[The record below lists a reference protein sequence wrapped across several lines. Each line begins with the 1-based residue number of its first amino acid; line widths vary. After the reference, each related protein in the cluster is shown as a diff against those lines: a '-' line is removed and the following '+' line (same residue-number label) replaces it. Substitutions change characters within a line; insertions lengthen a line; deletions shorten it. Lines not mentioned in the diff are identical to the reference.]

1 MISQMLIQATLET
14 LYMVFVASFLAVV
27 FGLPLGV
34 LLLVSKKGH
43 LLNKPLLHKILD
55 TSINM
60 TRSFPFII
68 LIILLL
74 PLSRF
79 LIGTSIGSSA
89 SIIPLAI
96 SAIPFVAK
104 LFENS
109 LMEVEHGKIE
119 TTLSL
124 GASHLEVI
132 KMMLLESLPSLVNNI
147 TITLISLIGYSAM
160 AGALGAGGLGDLAI
174 RIGYQSYRGDVLF
187 YAVVV
192 IIVLVQIIQSAGDYV
207 VKRLRKNK
215 Y

>member
-55 TSINM
+55 TSINT

>member
-124 GASHLEVI
+124 GASNLEVI

-192 IIVLVQIIQSAGDYV
+192 IIILVQIIQSAGDYV

>member
-124 GASHLEVI
+124 GASHLEVV

-192 IIVLVQIIQSAGDYV
+192 IIILVQIIQSAGDYV

>member
-124 GASHLEVI
+124 GASHLEVV
-132 KMMLLESLPSLVNNI
+132 KMMLLESLPSLANNI

-192 IIVLVQIIQSAGDYV
+192 IIILVQIIQSAGDYV

>member
-1 MISQMLIQATLET
+1 MLIQATLET

-55 TSINM
+55 TSINT

>member
-124 GASHLEVI
+124 GASNLEVI

-192 IIVLVQIIQSAGDYV
+192 IIVLVQIIQSTGDYV
-207 VKRLRKNK
+207 VRYLRKHK

>member
-174 RIGYQSYRGDVLF
+174 RIGYQSYRSDVLF

-207 VKRLRKNK
+207 VKHLRKNK

>member
-124 GASHLEVI
+124 GASHLEVV
-132 KMMLLESLPSLVNNI
+132 KMMLLESLPSLANNI

-207 VKRLRKNK
+207 VKHLRKHK

>member
-124 GASHLEVI
+124 GASHLEVV
-132 KMMLLESLPSLVNNI
+132 KMMLLESLPSLANNI

>member
-124 GASHLEVI
+124 GASHLEVV

-192 IIVLVQIIQSAGDYV
+192 IIVLVQIIQSTGDHV
-207 VKRLRKNK
+207 VKRLRKHK

>member
-14 LYMVFVASFLAVV
+14 LYMVFVASFLAVI

>member
-124 GASHLEVI
+124 GASNLEVV
-132 KMMLLESLPSLVNNI
+132 KMMLLESLPSLANNI

-192 IIVLVQIIQSAGDYV
+192 IIVLVQIIQSTGDYV
-207 VKRLRKNK
+207 VKSLRKHK

>member
-43 LLNKPLLHKILD
+43 LLNKPPLHKILD

-124 GASHLEVI
+124 GASNLEVV

-192 IIVLVQIIQSAGDYV
+192 IIVLVQIIQSVGDYV
-207 VKRLRKNK
+207 VKRLRNHK

>member
-1 MISQMLIQATLET
+1 MISQMLIQATLEM

>member
-132 KMMLLESLPSLVNNI
+132 KMMLLESLLSLVNNI

>member
-1 MISQMLIQATLET
+1 MLIQATLET

-124 GASHLEVI
+124 GASHLEVV

-192 IIVLVQIIQSAGDYV
+192 IIILVQVIQSAGDYV

>member
-124 GASHLEVI
+124 GASNLEVV

-187 YAVVV
+187 YAVIV
-192 IIVLVQIIQSAGDYV
+192 IIVLVQIIQSVGDYV
-207 VKRLRKNK
+207 VKRLREHK

>member
-192 IIVLVQIIQSAGDYV
+192 IIVLVQVIQSAGDYV
-207 VKRLRKNK
+207 VKRLRKHK
-215 Y
+215 H

>member
-43 LLNKPLLHKILD
+43 LLNRPLLHKILD

-124 GASHLEVI
+124 GASHLEVV

-192 IIVLVQIIQSAGDYV
+192 IIILVQVIQSAGDYV

>member
-124 GASHLEVI
+124 GASHLEVV
-132 KMMLLESLPSLVNNI
+132 KMMLLESLPSLANNI

-192 IIVLVQIIQSAGDYV
+192 IIVLVQIIQSTGDYV

>member
-124 GASHLEVI
+124 GASHLEVV

>member
-174 RIGYQSYRGDVLF
+174 RIGYQSYRDDVLF

-207 VKRLRKNK
+207 VKRLRKHK

>member
-124 GASHLEVI
+124 GASNLEVV
-132 KMMLLESLPSLVNNI
+132 KMMLLESLPSLANNI

-192 IIVLVQIIQSAGDYV
+192 IIVLVQIIQSTGDYV
-207 VKRLRKNK
+207 VKHLRKHK

>member
-14 LYMVFVASFLAVV
+14 IYMVFVASFLAVV

-124 GASHLEVI
+124 GASHLEVV

-192 IIVLVQIIQSAGDYV
+192 IIVLVQIIQSVGDYV

>member
-1 MISQMLIQATLET
+1 MVSQMLIQATLET

-124 GASHLEVI
+124 GASNLEVI
-132 KMMLLESLPSLVNNI
+132 KMMLLESLPSLANNI

-192 IIVLVQIIQSAGDYV
+192 IIVLVQIIQSVGDYV
-207 VKRLRKNK
+207 VKRLRKYK

>member
-74 PLSRF
+74 PLSRL

-124 GASHLEVI
+124 GASHLEVV

-192 IIVLVQIIQSAGDYV
+192 IIILVQVIQSTGDYV
-207 VKRLRKNK
+207 VKRLRKHK

>member
-14 LYMVFVASFLAVV
+14 LYMVFVASFLAVI

-124 GASHLEVI
+124 GASHLEVV
-132 KMMLLESLPSLVNNI
+132 KMMLLESLPSLANNI

-207 VKRLRKNK
+207 VKRLREHK

>member
-192 IIVLVQIIQSAGDYV
+192 IIVLVQIIQSTGDYV
-207 VKRLRKNK
+207 VKHLRKHK

>member
-192 IIVLVQIIQSAGDYV
+192 IIVLVQIIQSTGDYV

>member
-124 GASHLEVI
+124 GASHLEVV

-147 TITLISLIGYSAM
+147 IITLISLIGYSAM

>member
-74 PLSRF
+74 PLSHF

-124 GASHLEVI
+124 GASHLEVV

-207 VKRLRKNK
+207 VKRLRKHK

>member
-192 IIVLVQIIQSAGDYV
+192 IIALVQIIQSAGDYV
-207 VKRLRKNK
+207 VKHLRKHK

>member
-14 LYMVFVASFLAVV
+14 LYMVFVASFLAVA

>member
-1 MISQMLIQATLET
+1 MISQILIQATLET

-124 GASHLEVI
+124 GASNLEVI

>member
-96 SAIPFVAK
+96 SATPFVAK

-207 VKRLRKNK
+207 VKRLRKHK

>member
-14 LYMVFVASFLAVV
+14 LYIVFVASFLAVV

-89 SIIPLAI
+89 SIIPLVI

-192 IIVLVQIIQSAGDYV
+192 IIVLVQIIQSTGDYV

>member
-124 GASHLEVI
+124 GASNLEVI
-132 KMMLLESLPSLVNNI
+132 KMMLLESLPSLANNI

-192 IIVLVQIIQSAGDYV
+192 IIVLVQIIQSVGDYV

>member
-147 TITLISLIGYSAM
+147 TITLISLISYSAM